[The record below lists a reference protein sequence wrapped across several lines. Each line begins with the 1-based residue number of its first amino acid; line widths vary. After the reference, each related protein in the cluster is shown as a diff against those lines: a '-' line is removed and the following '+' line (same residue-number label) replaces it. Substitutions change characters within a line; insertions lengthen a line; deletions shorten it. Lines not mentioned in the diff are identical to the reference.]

1 MHYVLL
7 LKYAA
12 YYVIH
17 TSANNETQ
25 QRQVMILALQQIEA
39 RNLYYQKENENT
51 MQELNNN
58 IVRMMSK
65 IDGSLNNIMHAIRK

>member
-1 MHYVLL
+1 
-7 LKYAA
+7 
-12 YYVIH
+12 
-17 TSANNETQ
+17 
-25 QRQVMILALQQIEA
+25 MILALQQIEA